1 MQLKPLWRAVPRSAS
16 LLVLAVLALV
26 WTKTFL
32 WAPLLLLAIFFFAVD
47 VLGIHKR
54 MLSKGESMEETPST
68 YGVLGDYVVDEAPSH
83 GLFIR
88 LCERAVFVDIKQ
100 DRMVDLRKARAAF
113 LYEHQA
119 ALDEQLCRFMR
130 ANPSFA
136 TRSIRYIGLHSED
149 IEQGEVFWDPDGYTL
164 LKGLTF
170 IGQRAMRSP
179 LAD

>member
-88 LCERAVFVDIKQ
+88 LCERAG
-100 DRMVDLRKARAAF
+100 LRR
-113 LYEHQA
+113 HQA
-119 ALDEQLCRFMR
+119 RPNGGPPKGSGSVSIRASSGVGRATLPIHEGQSIIRDALDPVHW
-130 ANPSFA
+130 PSFRGYRA
-136 TRSIRYIGLHSED
+136 GRGLLGSGRLHAAEGFD
-149 IEQGEVFWDPDGYTL
+149 LHRVEGDEIAA
-164 LKGLTF
+164 
-170 IGQRAMRSP
+170 R
-179 LAD
+179 